1 MNIKIKPDEWIEI
14 SKGDCTVWGGNSSSL
29 IRFRSNDKEIASS
42 YLINKLKLKSEY
54 PIEATSSR
62 FPITISIDKPKEKEI
77 KEPVKKT
84 KAKASVTKGKTKE

>member
-1 MNIKIKPDEWIEI
+1 MSIKIKPDEWTEI

-62 FPITISIDKPKEKEI
+62 FPITISIDKPKEEEVK
-77 KEPVKKT
+77 KPVKKIKT
-84 KAKASVTKGKTKE
+84 TVTKGKTKE

>member
-1 MNIKIKPDEWIEI
+1 MSIKIKPDEWTEI

-29 IRFRSNDKEIASS
+29 IRFRSNDREIASS
-42 YLINKLKLKSEY
+42 YLINKLKLKSDY

-62 FPITISIDKPKEKEI
+62 FPITISIDKPIEEEV

-84 KAKASVTKGKTKE
+84 KATVTKAKKKG